1 MKKVLSHYAGILN
14 FFSRPSTLLLLPRGS
29 FTVDR
34 DGRVLAS
41 TLPQSFPD
49 DLAKEIGVEV
59 LAAFRDAQEPR
70 KIVVREVVVRFANL
84 KLTARELRGGA
95 IIFLVPQTFSA
106 SPS

>member
-1 MKKVLSHYAGILN
+1 MGILN
-14 FFSRPSTLLLLPRGS
+14 FFSRQSTLQLLPRGS

-49 DLAKEIGVEV
+49 DLAKEIAVDV
-59 LAAFRDAQEPR
+59 LKAFQNAQAA
-70 KIVVREVVVRFANL
+70 KIIVREFVVRYANL
-84 KLTARELRGGA
+84 KVTARELRGGA